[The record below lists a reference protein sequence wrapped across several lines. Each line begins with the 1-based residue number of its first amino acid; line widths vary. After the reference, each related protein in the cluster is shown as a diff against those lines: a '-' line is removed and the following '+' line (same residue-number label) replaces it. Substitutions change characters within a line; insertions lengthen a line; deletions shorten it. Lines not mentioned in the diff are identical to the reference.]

1 MADLYASLRSIV
13 DQPQKLF
20 QIILRVLKYLSL
32 ACLIFCAIGLTHAI
46 KRIYP
51 LWVNDAV
58 TQGIIVGYQP
68 TSWHQHS
75 STGGRVVTTQLPI
88 VEFIVDKKPV
98 RFIDHFGH
106 DIQHLQATVPVIYA
120 ADQPELA
127 IIDKDPLKNWLEVY
141 IWLFGLICGVLGLK
155 RFSQIRVSDL

>member
-20 QIILRVLKYLSL
+20 QIIFKVLKYLSL

-46 KRIYP
+46 KRVYP
-51 LWVNDAV
+51 LWVNGAV
-58 TQGIIVGYQP
+58 TQGIIVAYQP

-88 VEFIVDKKPV
+88 VEFTVNKKPV
-98 RFIDHFGH
+98 RFTDHFGH

-120 ADQPELA
+120 TNKPELA
-127 IIDKDPLKNWLEVY
+127 IMDKGPLKNWLEVY
-141 IWLFGLICGVLGLK
+141 IWLFGLLCGVLGLK
-155 RFSQIRVSDL
+155 RFNQIRVSDL